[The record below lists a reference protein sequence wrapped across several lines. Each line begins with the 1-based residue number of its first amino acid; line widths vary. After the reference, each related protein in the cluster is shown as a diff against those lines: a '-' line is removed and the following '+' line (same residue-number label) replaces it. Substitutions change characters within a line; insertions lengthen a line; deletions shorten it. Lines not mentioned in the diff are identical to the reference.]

1 MTILDVDTREMVKIM
16 REKLMDRVNDLQKQM
31 IDCNNSIEKTYL
43 SLSDRMSYFV
53 TKTELKE
60 LKESMKDFVR
70 WPDIKEQY

>member
-1 MTILDVDTREMVKIM
+1 MTIVDVDTREMVKIM

-60 LKESMKDFVR
+60 LKESMKAFVR

>member
-60 LKESMKDFVR
+60 LKESMKVFVR

>member
-1 MTILDVDTREMVKIM
+1 MTIVDVDTREMVKIM

>member
-60 LKESMKDFVR
+60 LKESMKAFVR

>member
-1 MTILDVDTREMVKIM
+1 MTIVDVDTREMVKIM

-60 LKESMKDFVR
+60 LKESMKLFVR